1 MLAIVE
7 FPQVVW
13 EALEEFTVL
22 LRAAAGAFCRVSDG
36 LDGCAP
42 QDGGGDQPGV
52 RGHSGPLVSK
62 PFSQPAGSRNAGV
75 ACIWPYGAAP
85 K

>member
-22 LRAAAGAFCRVSDG
+22 LRTAAGSFCRVLMG
-36 LDGCAP
+36 LMVAHRKTVAGINREFVNTPD
-42 QDGGGDQPGV
+42 
-52 RGHSGPLVSK
+52 HSGL
-62 PFSQPAGSRNAGV
+62 SRFLSRRGV
-75 ACIWPYGAAP
+75 VTLG
-85 K
+85 